1 MGEIVGIVA
10 GQSGGG
16 GGARSAP
23 PPPAEWGGFGAS
35 DPMSLLMVG
44 GIAVVALYV
53 LFLR

>member
-16 GGARSAP
+16 GGSSAP
-23 PPPAEWGGFGAS
+23 PPADWGGFGAS

-44 GIAVVALYV
+44 GIAVVVLYV
-53 LFLR
+53 FFLR

>member
-16 GGARSAP
+16 GGGSSAP
-23 PPPAEWGGFGAS
+23 PPADWGGFGAS

-44 GIAVVALYV
+44 AVAAVGIYIF
-53 LFLR
+53 FLR